1 MKCFNKLCV
10 YQRNKE
16 CVKEDVEIDWRGNC
30 MSMVNVRLTKETL
43 DGAKLYTKLIL
54 EHNDN
59 YYFDDTTG
67 EFIYSE
73 NENCE

>member
-1 MKCFNKLCV
+1 
-10 YQRNKE
+10 
-16 CVKEDVEIDWRGNC
+16 